1 MNNPADI
8 SQAERRKILQEDR
21 ERLSTLL
28 DHARSSVDDTHGGRF
43 AAASPNRTVVGTSP
57 ISYPRLPAD
66 NPSNQAMLVPDE
78 PPLGI
83 DINAMEPVGEVHE
96 QKASEGVRRRGWRRL

>member
-1 MNNPADI
+1 MNKADEF
-8 SQAERRKILQEDR
+8 SQSFKRQILREDR
-21 ERLSTLL
+21 DRLSTFL
-28 DHARSSVDDTHGGRF
+28 DHANSSVDDEKGGRF
-43 AAASPNRTVVGTSP
+43 AAASPTRTVVGTGP

-83 DINAMEPVGEVHE
+83 DINAMERVGEIHE
-96 QKASEGVRRRGWRRL
+96 QKARPKSRLRRL